1 VSRTFRTA
9 STIIEEEA
17 AEVELN
23 RSYLPQK
30 TPHTTIRNPLANL
43 AEHGHIFRSH

>member
-9 STIIEEEA
+9 STIVGEEA
-17 AEVELN
+17 AEVELD

-30 TPHTTIRNPLANL
+30 IPHTTIRNPFANL